1 VLPEIVESKLAALP
15 TGPGVYVFLDRQ
27 GGVLYVGKARSLR
40 SRVRSY
46 FQPGQSDNRFF
57 IERLPREIGDLETF
71 VVENEKEAALLEN
84 ALIKERQPRYNFK
97 LRDDKD
103 FLSLRLDT
111 REPWPKLHVVRR
123 PKPDGAQYF
132 GPYDSATA
140 ARKTLRLVNRH
151 FRLRTCR
158 EGDFKSRVRPCLQYQ
173 IKRCPA
179 PCVYPVDRG
188 EYLEQAR
195 LVALFL
201 DGRHDELVH
210 DLEARMRGAA
220 SELAYESAAVY
231 RDQLHAIERV
241 REDQRIDTLEDVDQD
256 VLGLFVQGDRAEL
269 ATILIRNGR
278 MTNVRTFDLG
288 RVGLPDEEILASF
301 VSEYYGQGA
310 QIPDEIL
317 LPTEV
322 EAMDGLAQ
330 VLGERR
336 GKRTKISVPKR
347 GPRAALV
354 RMAVE
359 NAQHQFKEKAREKED
374 LEERLA
380 EVQRVLRLPLIPR
393 RIECLDV
400 SHTGGTDT
408 VAAITALLDGAPDR
422 RRYKSFHV
430 RSVAGG
436 DDFGAMKE
444 VLSRRLARA
453 GETGWELPDLL
464 VVDGGRGQLGIAIAV
479 LRELGIRSLPV
490 CALAK
495 EKDIG
500 GETKSERVYLPEQK
514 NPILL
519 RERSAARWFLGLVR
533 DEAHRVS
540 NELRKKLGR
549 RRRLRSGL
557 DDVPGVGKKTRTTL
571 LKNLGSLKAVIDADE
586 MQLIAAGATQKQ
598 AKAIRLAFRP
608 DVSTSV
614 QASEGEI
621 ERAAESEIEYAIEPE
636 SGTASDPMQPETSS
650 AEDRATPDAEEAAL
664 SNAFETFEEP
674 ETRVD
679 TAADAEAAPEPDRDP
694 DPDPDAAPARPD

>member
-1 VLPEIVESKLAALP
+1 MPLPAHVDAKLDALP
-15 TGPGVYVFLDRQ
+15 AAPGVYVFRDKK

-46 FQPGQSDNRFF
+46 FQPSSSDTRFF
-57 IERLPREIGDLETF
+57 IERLPRELGDLETF

-84 ALIKERQPRYNFK
+84 ALIKEHKPRYNFK

-103 FLSLRLDT
+103 FLSLRLDV

-132 GPYDSATA
+132 GPYDSATS

-151 FRLRTCR
+151 FRLRTCK
-158 EGDFKSRVRPCLQYQ
+158 EGDFKTRVRPCLQYQ

-179 PCVYPVDRG
+179 PCVLDVDRD

-201 DGRHDELVH
+201 DGRHDELVR
-210 DLEARMRGAA
+210 DLESRMREAA
-220 SELAYESAAVY
+220 QRTEYERAAAY
-231 RDQLHAIERV
+231 RDQLRAVERV
-241 REDQRIDTLEDVDQD
+241 QEDQRIDALEDVDQD

-269 ATILIRNGR
+269 ALVMIRSGR

-288 RVGLPDEEILASF
+288 AVGLPDDEILASF
-301 VSEYYGQGA
+301 VSAYYALQPGEA
-310 QIPDEIL
+310 PRAALPDEIV
-317 LPTEV
+317 LPTEI
-322 EAMDGLAQ
+322 EAMDGLAAA
-330 VLGERR
+330 LSERR
-336 GKRTKISVPKR
+336 SRRVRIVVPKR
-347 GPRAALV
+347 GAKAALL
-354 RMAVE
+354 RLANE
-359 NAQHQFKEKAREKED
+359 NAAHAFREKQREKED
-374 LEERLA
+374 LDARLA
-380 EVQRVLRLPLIPR
+380 EVQRVLRLPKVPS

-408 VAAITALLDGAPDR
+408 VAAITALLDGEPDR

-430 RSVAGG
+430 KRVSGG

-444 VLSRRLARA
+444 VLSRRLGRA
-453 GETGWELPDLL
+453 GEASWELPDLL
-464 VVDGGRGQLGIAIAV
+464 VVDGGKGQLGIAIEV
-479 LRELGIRSLPV
+479 LRELGIRDLPV

-495 EKDIG
+495 EKEIG
-500 GETKSERVYLPEQK
+500 GEQRQERVYLPGQK
-514 NPILL
+514 NPIVL

-557 DDVPGVGKKTRTTL
+557 DDVPGIGPKTRATL
-571 LKNLGSLKAVIDADE
+571 LKSLGSMKAVLEADE
-586 MQLIAAGATQKQ
+586 ARLIAAGATTKQ
-598 AKAIRLAFRP
+598 ARAIRATFHP

-614 QASEGEI
+614 VASEGEI
-621 ERAAESEIEYAIEPE
+621 DRAAEELGEYAIEQE
-636 SGTASDPMQPETSS
+636 SGTAADPALVEAGVETEG
-650 AEDRATPDAEEAAL
+650 AAGADAEEAAL
-664 SNAFETFEEP
+664 SNAFEDLEEP
-674 ETRVD
+674 P
-679 TAADAEAAPEPDRDP
+679 AALE
-694 DPDPDAAPARPD
+694 